1 MQLICCAALAGCSG
15 ADEPATVKV
24 PPRVPD
30 VAPETPR
37 PPVERPDIE
46 DPEAPI
52 ARPGPGGVD
61 VDQAGEGR
69 ADLRPEATSDP
80 NGRPR
85 RRLNVDQLANAV
97 LQVSDGIGW
106 YERQGN
112 TDVDLFAQLAST
124 LGKPDY
130 IQNTEE
136 DLEPTILFQKFLGDA
151 ARLSLQ
157 EGGRPF
163 GLVDGLTFQIADVRQ
178 LRGRLGQSIPVGP
191 NANVRAALGLFD
203 RCPDTTQNF
212 TLTGAVTFTRFGVE
226 RGDRVTGTIDRLE
239 VRDGR
244 PTNGSAGPVL
254 GLLRGDFDFILRVG
268 PPYQRFTR

>member
-1 MQLICCAALAGCSG
+1 MKRLMQLICCAALAGCSG

-37 PPVERPDIE
+37 PPVERPDVE

-52 ARPGPGGVD
+52 ARPGPGGVA
-61 VDQAGEGR
+61 VDQDGEGR

-85 RRLNVDQLANAV
+85 RRLNVDQLADAV

-151 ARLSLQ
+151 ARSVCARMIERDLATIAV
-157 EGGRPF
+157 EMDAARRPF
-163 GLVDGLTFQIADVRQ
+163 EEVPEGLPTKTVMMH
-178 LRGRLGQSIPVGP
+178 
-191 NANVRAALGLFD
+191 
-203 RCPDTTQNF
+203 
-212 TLTGAVTFTRFGVE
+212 VTPL
-226 RGDRVTGTIDRLE
+226 DTIDSNPGAIDDNLRAL
-239 VRDGR
+239 
-244 PTNGSAGPVL
+244 
-254 GLLRGDFDFILRVG
+254 LLRFHGKVVSPQDDVALANWRWLLHSSRHVAEPAEAWLATCVAMISHPDF
-268 PPYQRFTR
+268 YTY

>member
-1 MQLICCAALAGCSG
+1 MKATPPRLPGLRSARATLLAALLATLLTPALLVGCTDYIEEGTLVGSL
-15 ADEPATVKV
+15 V
-24 PPRVPD
+24 VPD
-30 VAPETPR
+30 CE
-37 PPVERPDIE
+37 
-46 DPEAPI
+46 
-52 ARPGPGGVD
+52 G
-61 VDQAGEGR
+61 GEGAR
-69 ADLRPEATSDP
+69 FTCLDTALEDCDAF
-80 NGRPR
+80 
-85 RRLNVDQLANAV
+85 RLDI
-97 LQVSDGIGW
+97 DF
-106 YERQGN
+106 
-112 TDVDLFAQLAST
+112 FAL
-124 LGKPDY
+124 D
-130 IQNTEE
+130 
-136 DLEPTILFQKFLGDA
+136 FLGDA

-157 EGGRPF
+157 QGGRPF
-163 GLVDGLTFQIADVRQ
+163 GLADGLTFQIADVRQ

-244 PTNGSAGPVL
+244 PTDGSAGPVL